1 MKHQCFS
8 FMYQCGCLRLFAGSF
23 WLFVGSLRSF
33 AGGLWLF
40 VLVAILVITYFACLE
55 KIGEKSV
62 HIFIIWADCQ

>member
-8 FMYQCGCLRLFAGSF
+8 FMCKCGLWLFAGSF

-55 KIGEKSV
+55 KIAEKPV